1 MDHFTSSDPPHAD
14 VRKAPAQDL
23 LALANFEHEAPLS
36 IADTAHG
43 ESWLS
48 YSARSLVA
56 SVGSSEAL
64 ETLDAEPHS
73 LEPLDLTGLEPA
85 DCELASRLVELID
98 RADLRLDDEM
108 TTIVHRLVAR
118 LAGHPDRPLQ
128 RKAKDVRIA
137 AAIAWLALSGSGMI
151 ARRKAPGVHKAS
163 FVWEAFG
170 TSSASDL
177 GHTLS
182 YALRHPE
189 GRRAAESKPFDPG
202 SVRLPT
208 VPLPLLD
215 DPALL
220 HSRHRASLIEQR
232 HDLKRRIREERRSCM
247 ERHPVQILP
256 SGNARFATSP
266 TTVRWA
272 LRSPDENGR
281 STVMI
286 ATGDLDSMTLT
297 SISVTDAH
305 RLIAALE
312 CALNEPLAS
321 VS

>member
-43 ESWLS
+43 DSWLS
-48 YSARSLVA
+48 YGARSLIA
-56 SVGSSEAL
+56 SVRTAEAL
-64 ETLDAEPHS
+64 ERLHAEPHPA
-73 LEPLDLTGLEPA
+73 EPLDLTGLEPA
-85 DCELASRLVELID
+85 DAALAARLVELIVG
-98 RADLRLDDEM
+98 ADLRLDDEM
-108 TTIVHRLVAR
+108 TTIVHRLVVR

-128 RKAKDVRIA
+128 RKAKDIRIA

-151 ARRKAPGVHKAS
+151 GRRQSRGVRKAS
-163 FVWEAFG
+163 FVWDAFG

-177 GHTLS
+177 GQTLS

-189 GRRAAESKPFDPG
+189 GRRAADSRPHDPE

-208 VPLPLLD
+208 VPLPPLD
-215 DPALL
+215 DPTLL
-220 HSRHRASLIEQR
+220 HSRHRASLLEQR

-272 LRSPDENGR
+272 IRSPDENGR

-286 ATGDLDSMTLT
+286 ATGDLDSMKLT